1 MVCKPCK
8 KNTCAIIVTYHPD
21 SGFEDRARRIAL
33 QVERALIVDNH
44 SNNDEGALLR
54 HLLGQLNNAELVQNE
69 RNLGIAVAL
78 NRGARWA
85 VDHGYQWALTLDQ
98 DSVVAD
104 DIVETLSAVYEH
116 FPEKEKLAIIG
127 SNYRDSNSGRLLF
140 RTDRDDGCSW
150 QEVKTVITS
159 GSLVSLQAYA
169 TIGSFREE
177 FFMDCVDLEYCLRS
191 RSRGFRIILARKPLM
206 QHAIGASTMH
216 KLPWKMTGTSNH
228 STVRRYYMTRNHLA
242 LAREYLLREPMW
254 VLSTLYSRLKST
266 VLMCLFEEN
275 RLRKLEYT
283 AIGAFDGLF
292 SNFSRN
298 LS

>member
-1 MVCKPCK
+1 MTPPKPKKENVCC
-8 KNTCAIIVTYHPD
+8 TIVTYRPD
-21 SGFEDRARRIAL
+21 FNLRDRMTHVQG
-33 QVERALIVDNH
+33 QVEQVVVVDNNSSPLELGRLQQLSLEFGVH
-44 SNNDEGALLR
+44 LISNS
-54 HLLGQLNNAELVQNE
+54 Q
-69 RNLGIAVAL
+69 NLGIGAAL
-78 NRGARWA
+78 NQGVRWA
-85 VDHGYQWALTLDQ
+85 AEQGCQWALTLDQ

-127 SNYRDSNSGRLLF
+127 SNYRDSNSGRLLC

-169 TIGSFREE
+169 AIGPFREE

-191 RSRGFRIILARKPLM
+191 RSRGFKILLARKPLM

-292 SNFSRN
+292 SNSSRN